1 MQNITKTYL
10 EELPFATLPA
20 AKFVWDNSIKG
31 FGVRITA
38 NAKTF
43 VVDRKFQGRSI
54 RLSIGRFPTWTVQ
67 QARERARE
75 LIVMMDK
82 GIDPREEEKKKAD
95 QGITLSEAFARFIN
109 ERQLK
114 ERTKLDYQRYLD
126 RFLIAWKDKP
136 INRIDSDMVM
146 RRYLDIANS
155 RSGPAQ
161 ASSVMRFLRSVLN
174 YAQAIYGAQV
184 LPFNP
189 VSALTARRA
198 WVRDGVRTDHLRPH
212 QVKPFVEALRG
223 ASNRVIGGY
232 LEFILLTGARR
243 GEAAQ
248 LRWKDVDEKAAILIF
263 RDTKNSSDRT
273 LPITPRIAEILEEM
287 KGWKIGEYVFATM
300 NKQDKPAH
308 VVDPRKVLIRANE
321 AAESEVTIH
330 GLRRTYATILES
342 LDCPPY
348 PLKALLGHS
357 LRGDVT
363 TNHYTQIGVE
373 RLRPWAEKYDAK
385 IASLIAEPPKAQAM
399 ALNAAPTLDKMAA

>member
-1 MQNITKTYL
+1 MANMTKSYV
-10 EELPFATLPA
+10 ESAPFATTTV
-20 AKFVWDNSIKG
+20 AKFIWDNSIKG
-31 FGVRITA
+31 FGVRITV
-38 NAKTF
+38 NAKAF
-43 VVDRKFQGRSI
+43 IVDRKFQGRSVRI
-54 RLSIGRFPTWTVQ
+54 SIGRFPTWTVQ

-82 GIDPREEEKKKAD
+82 GIDPREEEKKKAE
-95 QGITLSEAFARFIN
+95 QGITLAEAFERFIT

-174 YAQAIYGAQV
+174 YAQAIYGAQA

-189 VSALTARRA
+189 VASLTARRA
-198 WVRDGVRTDHLRPH
+198 WIRDGVRTDHLRPH
-212 QVKPFVEALRG
+212 QIKPFVEALRA
-223 ASNRVIGGY
+223 ASNRMIGGY

-248 LRWKDVDEKAAILIF
+248 LRWRDVDEKAAILTF
-263 RDTKNSSDRT
+263 RNTKNHSDRT
-273 LPITPRIAEILEEM
+273 LPITPRMGELLQEM

-300 NKQDKPAH
+300 NKEDKPAH
-308 VVDPRKVLIRANE
+308 VVDPRKVLNHANK

-330 GLRRTYATILES
+330 GLRRTYATLLES

-373 RLRPWAEKYDAK
+373 RLRPWAQKYEAK
-385 IASLIAEPPKAQAM
+385 VISLINDPLGAKVVTLGREM
-399 ALNAAPTLDKMAA
+399 ALAEATS